1 MIVNNNGGA
10 RSMQCTRNR
19 RAQPLCAAGNQNH
32 FVVQCHVTHNV
43 TMLHTA
49 HTLPPLTADE
59 QTHSERLIALI
70 RKECA
75 VNNGWLAFDRFMELA
90 LYAPGMGY
98 YSAGAHKLGAGGDF
112 ITAPEV
118 SSLFSQC
125 VASQCAEV
133 LHNLTGGDVLE
144 PGAGSGIMA
153 VDVLLHLE
161 KLNALPGRYFILE
174 VSADLRQ
181 RQQRLLQQR
190 IPHLFNKVTWL
201 QSLPDDFSG
210 CIIANEVLDALPVK
224 RFAMIND
231 VIHELGVVWS
241 DDHFIWQ
248 PHPADKTLNT
258 AVDRLSAGIGH
269 AFSEGYCSEINLLLP
284 DWIHSL
290 ASVMQRGVMIFVDY
304 GLARKQ
310 YYSAARNT
318 GTLNCFY
325 KHLQHDDPFA
335 NIGVQD
341 ITAWV
346 DFTSLAEAGTKAG
359 LELLGFT
366 TQANFLLGAGIDK
379 LLADEMHG
387 NEMTDAGRWKLSQ
400 QVQQLMLPN
409 GMGESFKVMAFSK
422 HCDVNLSGLAV
433 RDLRHSL

>member
-1 MIVNNNGGA
+1 
-10 RSMQCTRNR
+10 
-19 RAQPLCAAGNQNH
+19 
-32 FVVQCHVTHNV
+32 
-43 TMLHTA
+43 MLHTT

-59 QTHSERLIALI
+59 QAHSERLTAFI

-75 VNNGWLAFDRFMELA
+75 GNNGWLGFDRFMELA
-90 LYAPGMGY
+90 LYAPGLGY

-125 VASQCAEV
+125 VANQCAEV
-133 LHNLTGGDVLE
+133 LLSITSGDVLE

-153 VDVLLHLE
+153 VDMLLHLE
-161 KLNALPGRYFILE
+161 KLNALPERYFILE

-181 RQQRLLQQR
+181 RQQRLLQQC
-190 IPHLFNKVTWL
+190 IPHLFNRVTWL
-201 QSLPDDFSG
+201 QSLPDNFCG

-224 RFAMIND
+224 RFVVIND
-231 VIHELGVVWS
+231 VIHELGVVWR
-241 DDHFIWQ
+241 DNHFIWQ
-248 PHPADKTLNT
+248 PRQIDEALNS
-258 AVDRLSAGIGH
+258 AVDHVSADIGH

-284 DWIHSL
+284 DWIRSL
-290 ASVMQRGVMIFVDY
+290 ASILQRGVMIFLDY
-304 GLARKQ
+304 GLTRKQ

-325 KHLQHDDPFA
+325 KHLQHDNPFA
-335 NIGVQD
+335 NIGMQD

-346 DFTSLAEAGTKAG
+346 DFTSLAEAGTQAG
-359 LELLGFT
+359 LELPGFT

-379 LLADEMHG
+379 LLADEMHN
-387 NEMTDAGRWKLSQ
+387 NEISDARRWKLSQ

-422 HCDVNLSGLAV
+422 NCDVNLSGFAAN
-433 RDLRHSL
+433 DLCHSL